1 MNKRIT
7 TLLCLLMVIALQANA
22 YEERNLLQKSADLS
36 KIKASLVLG
45 QKWVPYPAY
54 TDRGGWDSLAGEYK
68 DRIISQGEK
77 YLDFDWRV
85 VKGTGY
91 LEFKRSGS
99 RKVMEDPLDANNTA
113 LSALVV
119 AELAEG
125 KGRFVDEI
133 INGVLQACE
142 MTSWAL
148 SAHLVS
154 AQHNKTPFPDYREDV
169 LDLTQGDMS
178 QLLSWTYHFLHGAF
192 DKVEP
197 MVSIRLCH
205 ELQKRELEPY
215 IHRSDF
221 WWMAFDYKPGMM
233 VNNWN
238 PWCNFNA
245 LTCFLLLENDPDKLS
260 QAVQRTMV
268 SVDKFINYVNT
279 DGGYEEG
286 STYWGHGAGKLYD
299 YLQLL
304 YMGTGGKISIF
315 NEPQIKYM
323 GEYIARSYIGNGWV
337 VNFADASARG
347 GGDVAEIYRY
357 GVAVNSELMKG
368 FAARMNRKTPCMPA
382 TNWLDMYRGLETL
395 RFMPQLKAE
404 TAIFHMPAYSWYPQ
418 TEFCY
423 LSNKNNLFLAA
434 KGGYNNE
441 SHNHNDVGTFSLYSN
456 TVPLLIDAGVG
467 TYTRQTFSSERYD
480 IWTMQ
485 SNYHNLPM
493 INGIPQSFGNRFR
506 ATEVKADLK
515 RQSFSLNIATA
526 YPEEAKVERW
536 IRSYRLTRNGLD
548 ISDDFKLRTTV
559 APNQI
564 NFLTWGKVDMSK
576 PGIVTIE
583 VKGEK
588 AVLTY
593 DKAVF
598 TVTIETIKLSD
609 KKLSDVWGDEIYRVS
624 LNARKQISAGTY
636 NYKIETESL
645 KP

>member
-1 MNKRIT
+1 MI
-7 TLLCLLMVIALQANA
+7 TLLCLLMAIALQVNA
-22 YEERNLLQKSADLS
+22 YEERDLLQKSADLAR
-36 KIKASLVLG
+36 IKSSLILN

-54 TDRGGWDSLAGEYK
+54 TDREGWNSFVGEYK
-68 DRIISQGEK
+68 NLIISQGEK
-77 YLDFDWRV
+77 YLNFDWKV
-85 VKGTGY
+85 VKATDY
-91 LEFKRSGS
+91 LEFKRTGS
-99 RKVMEDPLDANNTA
+99 RKVMENPLDANNTA
-113 LSALVV
+113 LGALVV

-142 MTSWAL
+142 MTTWAL

-154 AQHNKTPFPDYREDV
+154 AQHCKTPFPDYREDV
-169 LDLTQGDMS
+169 LDLTQGNMA
-178 QLLSWTYHFLHGAF
+178 QMLAWTYYFLHEAF

-197 MVSIRLCH
+197 MVSIRLRH
-205 ELQKRELEPY
+205 ELQKRELDPY
-215 IHRSDF
+215 MNRSDF

-245 LTCFLLLENDPDKLS
+245 LTCFLLLENDPDKLA
-260 QAVQRTMV
+260 QAVQRTMM
-268 SVDKFINYVNT
+268 SVDKFINYVKA
-279 DGGYEEG
+279 DGGCEEG
-286 STYWGHGAGKLYD
+286 PSYWGHAAGKLYD
-299 YLQLL
+299 YLQML

-315 NEPQIKYM
+315 DNPQVKYM
-323 GEYIARSYIGNGWV
+323 GEYIVRSYVGNGWV

-347 GGDVAEIYRY
+347 GGDIAEIYRY
-357 GVAVNSELMKG
+357 GIAVNSELMKG
-368 FAARMNRKTPCMPA
+368 FAAWMNREKPCMPA
-382 TNWLDMYRGLETL
+382 VNWLDMYRGLETL

-404 TAIFHMPAYSWYPQ
+404 TAVFSMPAYTWYPQ

-423 LSNKNNLFLAA
+423 LSNKNNLFLAV

-467 TYTRQTFSSERYD
+467 TYTRQTFSNERYS

-493 INGIPQSFGNRFR
+493 INGIPQAFGSRFR
-506 ATEVKADLK
+506 ATEVKADPK

-526 YPEEAKVERW
+526 YPEDAMVERW
-536 IRSYRLTRNGLD
+536 IRSYRLTKNGLD
-548 ISDDFKLRTTV
+548 ISDDFKLKAAI

-564 NFLTWGKVDMSK
+564 NFLTWGKVDVSR
-576 PGIVTIE
+576 PGVVIVE
-583 VKGEK
+583 VGNEK

-593 DKAVF
+593 DNAAF
-598 TVTIETIKLSD
+598 TVAVETIRLFD
-609 KKLSDVWGDEIYRVS
+609 KRLSDVWGDEIYRIS
-624 LNARKQISAGTY
+624 LNAQKQILVGTY
-636 NYKIETESL
+636 NYKIEIKSL
-645 KP
+645 KQ